1 MKRFAAL
8 AVVAACCSLGLQ
20 SAQATKIESQF
31 TQLAGPTW
39 TVEFTVTNDGTVP
52 SVGEFTVF
60 FDETLYSNLSVIASP
75 LTWDSIA
82 IQPDPGIP
90 ATGYFDS
97 LVLYPE
103 FALGKS
109 QGQGG
114 FKAGFT
120 FLGGGKP
127 DALPF
132 SVVDGNFQTIE
143 SGVTLATLPSLVP
156 EVGTMALFGFGLAYL
171 GFAGAIRIRTKSRT
185 ASPEN

>member
-31 TQLAGPTW
+31 TQVAGPSW
-39 TVEFTVTNDGTVP
+39 TVEFTVTNDGVVP

-90 ATGYFDS
+90 AIGYYDS
-97 LVLYPE
+97 LVIDPAG
-103 FALGKS
+103 ALTAT
-109 QGQGG
+109 QVQGG

-120 FLGGGKP
+120 FLGVGTPG
-127 DALPF
+127 ALPF

-143 SGVTLATLPSLVP
+143 SGTTTFTVTSAVPELGTLAMLLCGLVP
-156 EVGTMALFGFGLAYL
+156 VCVGA
-171 GFAGAIRIRTKSRT
+171 RRNRRKV
-185 ASPEN
+185 